1 MSFEEQIMSVNKF
14 TSKFFRQIEA
24 IGVYY
29 PTNICKA
36 RENDWFTNSLPFVA
50 WNVQYSLVQ
59 LYQV

>member
-1 MSFEEQIMSVNKF
+1 MSVNKF

-36 RENDWFTNSLPFVA
+36 RENDWFTNSLPFAA